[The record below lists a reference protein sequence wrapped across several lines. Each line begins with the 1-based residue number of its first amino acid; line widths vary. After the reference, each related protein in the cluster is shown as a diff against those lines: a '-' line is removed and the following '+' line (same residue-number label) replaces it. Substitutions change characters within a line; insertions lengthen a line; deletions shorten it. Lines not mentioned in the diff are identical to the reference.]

1 MSLLLVHA
9 GATIAMTGLIWF
21 VQIVHYP
28 LLARVGHGS
37 FAEYEQAHTRRTA
50 FIVGPIMLLEAAAAA
65 ALAVT
70 LRPPALLAAGL
81 LVFIWLSTA
90 VVQVPLHARLERGF
104 DTSAWRMLV
113 RSNWIRTCLWTVRAV
128 LALHMVA
135 DSEGGAS
142 A

>member
-37 FAEYEQAHTRRTA
+37 FAEYEQAHTRRTT

-70 LRPPALLAAGL
+70 LRPPALLGAGL

-90 VVQVPLHARLERGF
+90 LVQVPLHARLERGF
-104 DTSAWRMLV
+104 DASAWRMLV
-113 RSNWIRTCLWTVRAV
+113 QSNWIRTCLWTVRAV

-135 DSEGGAS
+135 ESEGGAS

>member
-28 LLARVGHGS
+28 LLARVGHVS
-37 FAEYEQAHTRRTA
+37 FAEYEQAHTRRTT
-50 FIVGPIMLLEAAAAA
+50 FIVGPIMLLEAATAA

-70 LRPPALLAAGL
+70 LRPTALLGAGL

-90 VVQVPLHARLERGF
+90 LVQVPLHARLERGF
-104 DTSAWRMLV
+104 DAAAWRMLV
-113 RSNWIRTCLWTVRAV
+113 QSNWIRTCLWTVRAV